1 MPKRGKDKKK
11 KKKSKER
18 ASSSSGELTL
28 LVGKQGLN
36 APRATSLFT
45 DETRQLALHDSG
57 RRSLNL
63 EGNDL
68 NPDMDGLN
76 MATADESAWQFF
88 GDDLL

>member
-11 KKKSKER
+11 KKKLKEFV
-18 ASSSSGELTL
+18 SSSGSELTL

-36 APRATSLFT
+36 APRATSLFS
-45 DETRQLALHDSG
+45 DETRQRALHDSG

-63 EGNDL
+63 EGSDL

-76 MATADESAWQFF
+76 LATS
-88 GDDLL
+88 LR